1 MSGRWGRPDV
11 PGTLRDP
18 LMGLPGAL
26 CPHLVSGGQTDRAE
40 FLSQDHDLG
49 PPERSK
55 HTDLGLLKLF
65 M

>member
-1 MSGRWGRPDV
+1 
-11 PGTLRDP
+11 
-18 LMGLPGAL
+18 MGLPGAL